1 MSKSFTPSPATP
13 AVLTANTLRDGR
25 CVWMGAGGWTT
36 DPRAATLYEDA
47 GLAEFAL
54 LEARAQGHVVVG
66 PYLIEAN
73 RTADGRAAPAHFRE
87 AFRHSGPTTEPAA
100 RAAQAAANSAAPLT
114 APLTAEA
121 AHV

>member
-54 LEARAQGHVVVG
+54 LEAQAQGHVVVG

-73 RTADGRAAPAHFRE
+73 RTADGRAA
-87 AFRHSGPTTEPAA
+87 
-100 RAAQAAANSAAPLT
+100 QAAANSAEPLT